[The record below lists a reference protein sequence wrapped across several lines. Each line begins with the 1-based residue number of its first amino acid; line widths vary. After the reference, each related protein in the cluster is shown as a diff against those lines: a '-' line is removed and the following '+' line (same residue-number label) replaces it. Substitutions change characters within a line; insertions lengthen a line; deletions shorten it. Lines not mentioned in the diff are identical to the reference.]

1 MNLLKYIVGLAFV
14 TSLAACGGGGGN
26 SSAPVPTTPPTGG
39 GDVIVQIPE
48 SVELL
53 TSTNTLQSAG
63 SEAVITAFVK
73 DSGNVG
79 LAGQKV
85 TFSASSGTLQLIS
98 GVTDPTGSASA
109 KLFAG
114 SDKSIRDITVT
125 ATAVNVAGSII
136 VPVTGTKISV
146 VGVGSLQAGGAA
158 SQFTVRAVDSSGN
171 GINNATLI
179 VKSSLNNGLSSSA
192 IRSDASGAAAF
203 LYTPNNAGTD
213 IVSVSGLG
221 ANSEINVVVNAIDFT
236 VISPVSNTFI
246 PIGSNQ
252 KITFQYRLSGV
263 AQKNQ
268 PITFSTTRG
277 TLASAAALTD
287 GIGQATVDISSTTS
301 GPTNVVA
308 QIAGVGSVSVPLQ
321 FVATTPSSIVVQANP
336 GGVLPNVTGS
346 VNQSTIEALVR
357 DVNGNAVANRQV
369 NFTVLKDLSNGQLSA
384 GNALTDS
391 NGRVQVQFIPGAT
404 STPSNGVEIQA
415 EVASTLI
422 KKSTYLTVNGNA
434 LFITIGFGNTIS
446 DLDLTSYS
454 KIFSVY
460 VTDANGVAV
469 GNQLVSL
476 SVIPTDYYKGVL
488 EKNEDG
494 FWVKQATAICAN
506 EDAKFG
512 SGASGYLDGILDA
525 GEDTNGDKRLTPGN
539 VAVAAP
545 GSVSTDSNGRAT
557 FEIQYG
563 KQFAPWVKVDI
574 AARAIVSGTESK
586 QSISYILSGSIAD
599 FKLEGGPAGVV
610 SPYGFS
616 GNCDDA
622 L

>member
-1 MNLLKYIVGLAFV
+1 MRLLKYAVGLVFV
-14 TSLAACGGGGGN
+14 AGLTACGGGGGN
-26 SSAPVPTTPPTGG
+26 AAAPVPSTPPTGG
-39 GDVIVQIPE
+39 VDAIVKIPK

-73 DSGNVG
+73 DAGNVG
-79 LAGQKV
+79 LAGQQV
-85 TFSASSGTLQLIS
+85 AFSASSGTLELIS
-98 GVTDPTGSASA
+98 GVTDAAGSASA

-114 SDKSIRDITVT
+114 SDKSIRDITVN
-125 ATAVNVAGSII
+125 ATAVNVVGSIT

-171 GINNATLI
+171 GINNVPLT
-179 VKSSLNNGLSSSA
+179 VKSSLTNGLSSST
-192 IRSDASGAAAF
+192 IKSDASGTASF
-203 LYTPNNAGTD
+203 LYTPNKAGAD
-213 IVSVSGLG
+213 VVAVSGLG
-221 ANSEINVVVNAIDFT
+221 ASAEINVVVNAIDFT
-236 VISPVSNTFI
+236 VVSPVSNSFI

-252 KITFQYRLSGV
+252 KIIFQYRLSGV
-263 AQKNQ
+263 AQPNQ
-268 PITFSTTRG
+268 PVTFSATRG

-287 GIGQATVDISSTTS
+287 GSGQAAVDISSTTS
-301 GPTNVVA
+301 GPANVVA
-308 QIAGVGSVSVPLQ
+308 QIAGVGSVSIPLQ

-336 GGVLPNVTGS
+336 GGVLPNATGS

-369 NFTVLKDLSNGQLSA
+369 NFTVLNDLSNGQLSA

-404 STPSNGVEIQA
+404 STPANGVEIQA
-415 EVASTLI
+415 EVESTLI

-446 DLDLTSYS
+446 DLDPTAYS
-454 KIFSVY
+454 KKFSAY

-476 SVIPTDYYKGVL
+476 SVIPIDYDKGVL
-488 EKNEDG
+488 ERKGDL
-494 FWVKQATAICAN
+494 WVKQATVTCAN

-512 SGASGYLDGILDA
+512 SGVPGYLDGILDA
-525 GEDTNGDKRLTPGN
+525 GEDTNRDKRLTPGN

-586 QSISYILSGSIAD
+586 QSISYTLLGSIED

-610 SPYGFS
+610 SPFGVS
-616 GNCDDA
+616 ENCSDA